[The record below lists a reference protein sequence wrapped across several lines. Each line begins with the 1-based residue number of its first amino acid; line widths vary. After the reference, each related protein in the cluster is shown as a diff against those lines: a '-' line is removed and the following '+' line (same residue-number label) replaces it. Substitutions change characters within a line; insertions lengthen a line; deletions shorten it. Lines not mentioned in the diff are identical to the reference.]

1 MHDVCVVAL
10 WQRTA
15 TLHRCLTAEAMIV
28 DGAHGEYERNM
39 PYVDRIFKVVWVGAS
54 LLSGATLAGIPV
66 VEGGC
71 MGLSALPRTL

>member
-1 MHDVCVVAL
+1 MHVVCVVAL

-15 TLHRCLTAEAMIV
+15 TLHRCATAEAMIV

-39 PYVDRIFKVVWVGAS
+39 PYVDRIFKVWVGAS

-66 VEGGC
+66 GEGWC
-71 MGLSALPRTL
+71 MGLSALPRIL